1 MYSQYTPAPLW
12 RWKGGWLNLP
22 NVSSDPNKT
31 RLNLEVPRSR
41 DQLNELV
48 VRSGASSLTEVI
60 RRALALYDL
69 VLEHSE
75 EDGKMV
81 LRHKDGREEVLRII

>member
-1 MYSQYTPAPLW
+1 VNSAPQ
-12 RWKGGWLNLP
+12 
-22 NVSSDPNKT
+22 KT
-31 RLNLEVPRSR
+31 RLNLEVPQSR
-41 DQLNELV
+41 TELDQLV